1 MTSDRIASL
10 LGELER
16 AREHCQPCCGE
27 VAAPLVAVQGGLPR
41 LNLLDAATEAALAV
55 VSCRTHCPALA
66 PLIAII
72 NGCTTAADWPAA
84 CLAAGDHA
92 GPAA

>member
-1 MTSDRIASL
+1 MTRDRIAAL
-10 LGELER
+10 LREVDQ
-16 AREHCQPCCGE
+16 AREHCEPCCGRI
-27 VAAPLVAVQGGLPR
+27 AAPLAEVRDGLPR

-66 PLIAII
+66 PLIGLI
-72 NGCTTAADWPAA
+72 NGCTTAADWPPARHDA
-84 CLAAGDHA
+84 EDHA